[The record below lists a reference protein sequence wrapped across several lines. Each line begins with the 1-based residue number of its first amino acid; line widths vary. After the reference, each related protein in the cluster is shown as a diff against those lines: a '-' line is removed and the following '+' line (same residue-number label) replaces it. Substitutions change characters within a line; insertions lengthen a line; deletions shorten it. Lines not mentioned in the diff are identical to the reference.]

1 MAETR
6 TGGPKAARL
15 CTAAAAARP
24 RAAAARSLAAWEY
37 SAMAAA
43 VPAFPRTGMRRGKTE
58 KPEAGSRAAPP
69 KAAGPATE
77 KAVAEYFEW
86 ATGAEGRSKKP
97 TGQAAHGVRRQ

>member
-43 VPAFPRTGMRRGKTE
+43 VPAFPRSGMRRGKTE

-69 KAAGPATE
+69 KAAGLATE
-77 KAVAEYFEW
+77 KALRSISNGRRAPR
-86 ATGAEGRSKKP
+86 ARSKKP